1 MLSRNFGDAEI
12 RVVELIEDQ
21 NLGFENITSQVKEE
35 HSAQI
40 ASPILNL
47 GADSDLFLGGI
58 PSGKKIPS
66 AMVASTFD
74 GCMEEL
80 KYDSQRMGLWNWK
93 VYFKT
98 TFGLFIL
105 FRYLYNSVL
114 WEFFWTDKNDSFL
127 NWHFEKS
134 S

>member
-1 MLSRNFGDAEI
+1 MNFYFRNFGDAEI

-21 NLGFENITSQVKEE
+21 NLGFENVTSQLKEE

-40 ASPILNL
+40 PSPILNL
-47 GADSDLFLGGI
+47 GPKSDLLLGGI
-58 PSGKKIPS
+58 PSGKKVPS

-93 VYFKT
+93 VC
-98 TFGLFIL
+98 I
-105 FRYLYNSVL
+105 
-114 WEFFWTDKNDSFL
+114 
-127 NWHFEKS
+127 
-134 S
+134 